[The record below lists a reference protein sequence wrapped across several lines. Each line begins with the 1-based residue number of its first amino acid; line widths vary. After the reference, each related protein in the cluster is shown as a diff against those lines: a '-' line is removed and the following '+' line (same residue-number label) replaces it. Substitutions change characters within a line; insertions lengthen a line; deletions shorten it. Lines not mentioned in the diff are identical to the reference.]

1 MPLMHV
7 CVSFIV
13 FFFALLH
20 MQMTPSQCHWLSIH
34 FSLFF
39 FFFVSHEKIK
49 WKKQL
54 FGKYVCYGF
63 SYVWVCRPD
72 SMSHQLFFLICFF
85 LFVLFSLS
93 QWELNS
99 LVYVQCM
106 WMRIVCVVYECFV
119 FDSVSFC
126 DSDSWRSVII
136 NWFMWIQFEF
146 WADSGFNCC
155 AVCGKSLNHICLYG
169 ECNLRYCI
177 TKEGPPPT
185 TGIE

>member
-1 MPLMHV
+1 MPL
-7 CVSFIV
+7 IIDT
-13 FFFALLH
+13 FFV
-20 MQMTPSQCHWLSIH
+20 H
-34 FSLFF
+34 FSSSYHMKKSNENSNYLANM
-39 FFFVSHEKIK
+39 FVMVFPMFEFVVLIASLIN
-49 WKKQL
+49 
-54 FGKYVCYGF
+54 C
-63 SYVWVCRPD
+63 S
-72 SMSHQLFFLICFF
+72 FLICLF
-85 LFVLFSLS
+85 LFVYFSLS

-106 WMRIVCVVYECFV
+106 WMRIVCVAYECFV

-126 DSDSWRSVII
+126 DSWRSVII

-185 TGIE
+185 TGME